1 LILKKVV
8 RTLEPLIKLGLT
20 LAGLAICNAVLLVLL
35 PWYVV
40 LRLGVGIETDAFFA
54 SGALPQL
61 IFAVVSFSVGHVL
74 VPLLATEDE
83 KTFRRDAWAFFL
95 GVTGLFSLLALGL
108 FLTADYW
115 VPKMVLGFSDQA
127 KYLTIHM
134 SRIQL
139 LSMIGNAS
147 VVVLWSIYYARQ
159 RFIWVELSSLLANIA
174 ALVYLFWLLPSQGI
188 VAAAWATVLNLGLKA
203 LLLMPVLG
211 RWQRPQWNSYAIKEA
226 WRRVKPFLF
235 GQTYSK
241 TDPLIDRFLTSMGRA
256 GDLSSLYIGQQA
268 YSAINLVINKAI
280 STPTV
285 PRLAIV
291 AKSGD
296 WPAFRRI
303 YRDRLLWM
311 AAISVLGGA
320 LLLVFGEPTLR
331 LMVVGHGGI
340 TADNVHLLW
349 LMMVA
354 LLGVLVGGTLGQVT
368 SVAFYA
374 MGDTKTPTNL
384 FIWTFTIYI
393 PIKVFAFLHYRLI
406 GLAIAISAHLIV
418 NFLLQLIVLERVTSP
433 TRTSALRV
441 G

>member
-1 LILKKVV
+1 M
-8 RTLEPLIKLGLT
+8 
-20 LAGLAICNAVLLVLL
+20 

-61 IFAVVSFSVGHVL
+61 VFAIVSFSVGHVL
-74 VPLLATEDE
+74 TPLLATEDE
-83 KTFRRDAWAFFL
+83 KTLRRDAWCFFV
-95 GVTGLFSLLALGL
+95 GITGLFSLLALGL
-108 FLTADYW
+108 FLTAGYW

-147 VVVLWSIYYARQ
+147 VVVLWSVYYARQ
-159 RFIWVELSSLLANIA
+159 RFIWVEVSSLLANIA
-174 ALVYLFWLLPSQGI
+174 ALLYLFWLLPSQGI
-188 VAAAWATVLNLGLKA
+188 VAAAWATVLNLALKA

-211 RWQRPQWNSYAIKEA
+211 RYQRPQWNSYAIKEA
-226 WRRVKPFLF
+226 WRRVRPFLL
-235 GQTYSK
+235 GQTYAK

-256 GDLSSLYIGQQA
+256 GDLSSLYIGQQI

-296 WPAFRRI
+296 WPAFRHL
-303 YRDRLLWM
+303 YRSRLLWM
-311 AAISVLGGA
+311 AGISTLGCT
-320 LLLVFGEPTLR
+320 LLLVFGESTLR
-331 LMVVGHGGI
+331 LVVGHGGI
-340 TADNVHLLW
+340 TADNVRVLW
-349 LMMVA
+349 WMMIA

-374 MGDTKTPTNL
+374 MGDTKTPTSL
-384 FIWTFTIYI
+384 FIWTFTIYL
-393 PIKVFAFLHYRLI
+393 PIKVFAFFHYGLI
-406 GLAIAISAHLIV
+406 GLAITISAHLVV
-418 NFLLQLIVLERVTSP
+418 NFLLQLIVLERVTSS
-433 TRTSALRV
+433 TRMPALRIRAAMLR
-441 G
+441 

>member
-1 LILKKVV
+1 
-8 RTLEPLIKLGLT
+8 
-20 LAGLAICNAVLLVLL
+20 
-35 PWYVV
+35 
-40 LRLGVGIETDAFFA
+40 
-54 SGALPQL
+54 
-61 IFAVVSFSVGHVL
+61 
-74 VPLLATEDE
+74 LLA
-83 KTFRRDAWAFFL
+83 F
-95 GVTGLFSLLALGL
+95 GL
-108 FLTADYW
+108 FLTAGYW
-115 VPKMVLGFSDQA
+115 VPKMVPGFSDQA
-127 KYLTIHM
+127 KYLTIYM

-159 RFIWVELSSLLANIA
+159 RFIWVELSSLLANIS
-174 ALVYLFWLLPSQGI
+174 ALLYLFWLLPSQGI
-188 VAAAWATVLNLGLKA
+188 VAAGWASVLNLGLKA
-203 LLLMPVLG
+203 LLLMPGLG

-256 GDLSSLYIGQQA
+256 GDLSSLYIGQQI
-268 YSAINLVINKAI
+268 YSAITLIITKAI

-285 PRLAIV
+285 PRLAIA

-296 WPAFRRI
+296 WPAFRHI

-311 AAISVLGGA
+311 TGISVLGCI
-320 LLLVFGEPTLR
+320 LLLVFGESTIR
-331 LMVVGHGGI
+331 LVVGHGGI
-340 TADNVHLLW
+340 TADNVHALW
-349 LMMVA
+349 WMMVA

-384 FIWTFTIYI
+384 FIWSFTIYI
-393 PIKVFAFLHYRLI
+393 PIKVFAFFHYKLI

-418 NFLLQLIVLERVTSP
+418 NFLLQLIALERATSP

-441 G
+441 S